1 MTTTQV
7 GIFSRIGILPSQ
19 VTKGSAC
26 YDVFYAPEK
35 DDSPEG
41 YKPVT
46 GYSDK
51 NSKFER
57 VPGKDGSVVFAP
69 YDRILV
75 PTGLFFDIPE
85 GLSIRA
91 LSRSS
96 MALKRGFIVA
106 NSVGVIDS
114 DYVDELYM
122 LLYNATGLT
131 QKIELGER
139 IGQIEPF
146 CSNYFEWNPLKKPAS
161 KKGNRTGGLG
171 STGK

>member
-1 MTTTQV
+1 MTAQV
-7 GIFSRIGILPSQ
+7 GIYSRIGILPTQATS
-19 VTKGSAC
+19 GSAC
-26 YDVFYAPEK
+26 YDVYYAPEK
-35 DDSPEG
+35 DDSLEG
-41 YKPVT
+41 YKPVI

-85 GLSIRA
+85 DYSIRA
-91 LSRSS
+91 YNRSS
-96 MALKRGFIVA
+96 MAYKRGFIVA
-106 NSVGVIDS
+106 NSVGIIDS
-114 DYVDELYM
+114 DYVNELYM

-131 QKIELGER
+131 QGIELGER
-139 IGQIEPF
+139 IGQIEIVQNEF
-146 CSNYFEWNPLKKPAS
+146 IEWVPLKKPLD

>member
-1 MTTTQV
+1 MTEQV
-7 GIFSRIGILPSQ
+7 GIYSRLGIFPNQ
-19 VTKGSAC
+19 ATDGSAC
-26 YDVFYAPEK
+26 YDVYYTPEK
-35 DDSPEG
+35 DNSLEG

-57 VPGKDGSVVFAP
+57 APGKDGSVIFSA

-75 PTGLFFDIPE
+75 PTGLFFDIPF
-85 GLSIRA
+85 GYSIRA
-91 LSRSS
+91 YSRSS
-96 MALKRGFIVA
+96 MAFKRGFLVA
-106 NSVGVIDS
+106 NSVGIIDS

-139 IGQIEPF
+139 IGQIEIVK
-146 CSNYFEWNPLKKPAS
+146 NDEIQWNPLKKPMS